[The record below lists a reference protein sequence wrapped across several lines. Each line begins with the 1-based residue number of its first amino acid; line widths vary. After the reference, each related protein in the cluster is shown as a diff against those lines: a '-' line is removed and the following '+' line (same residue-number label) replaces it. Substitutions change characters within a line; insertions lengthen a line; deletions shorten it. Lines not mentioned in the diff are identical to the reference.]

1 MQGSDVDKSDDFA
14 FHRIEL
20 RAPERFASPHGRSSQ
35 MSRPGQ
41 TSVII
46 KCTYEYRLVKRFCLS
61 EQARTSRCR
70 FIFSDQPSGN
80 WRAPKPVLESSPILK
95 FRPPSFTVLVMTRDA
110 LIALFDSTDSMEAG
124 AVISF
129 VMSLAYD
136 DIRFETSFEG
146 QCIMCK
152 RNYLSMHEVI
162 ACPPHP
168 SFSFLNERPY
178 LDLPHAPP
186 CTPCDAWNIILI

>member
-1 MQGSDVDKSDDFA
+1 MDRLAKGIPCSSTQSKHLQGSDVDKSDDFA

-146 QCIMCK
+146 RANTAIGYWLAEK
-152 RNYLSMHEVI
+152 AASVGEFFTITNPLSWYRN
-162 ACPPHP
+162 
-168 SFSFLNERPY
+168 R
-178 LDLPHAPP
+178 
-186 CTPCDAWNIILI
+186 